1 MGRSR
6 SNATERTVR
15 GTKYARILLVIT
27 IAVMVVMASIGAF
40 LKTDILHKGF
50 LMLHRRLFMGAPT
63 SKNLHLT
70 DVIYQHAAV
79 ATDNKV
85 CSQVGRDILVKNGSA
100 VDSAIASLLCLG
112 VMNAHSTGIGGG
124 GFMMVYQAKSEKG
137 TVIDFR
143 ETAPQKAHKDLFGG
157 DASKGIRGGLA
168 VAVPGELRGMQMA
181 HEQFGILPWKELFQP
196 AIKLCKEGYE
206 VTESL
211 DIAINK
217 WKDDVMND
225 TCLRKIYSR
234 DGKILKKGDQ
244 LKNNALAKTLQIIA
258 NHGNADPFYKGKLAK
273 QFVKEVKKHKGVIT
287 LDDMTSYK
295 AIQKEPLVSK
305 VGDFTMLNTPAPAS
319 GAVLAYIL
327 NILKGYKMREK
338 DLKDNRA
345 LVYHRFIEAFNFA
358 YARRTEL
365 ADPAIEPGISK
376 VVNELMNETYAE
388 ITRQK
393 IDDTKT
399 HDPSYYGGKYSVPVT
414 TGTTHLVV
422 IGPKGDAAAVT
433 STVNGYLGAKFR
445 SCKMGFIYNNEM
457 DDFSAPGMV
466 NEFGLPPSPINYI
479 KPKKRPL
486 SSSAP
491 VIVLDKKMNVRLVAG
506 GSGGSI
512 ITTAVAQVIMN
523 NLWFGMSPKDS
534 IQQPR
539 IHSQLIPNNAF
550 AETRMPQDVVDA
562 LTAIGHNVSVTDGSH
577 AVVQGIAR
585 VEDEWK
591 TVCKKGEI
599 ESAEY
604 SKYCL
609 HPQRRTAYMAESD
622 YRKGGQPAGF

>member
-1 MGRSR
+1 
-6 SNATERTVR
+6 
-15 GTKYARILLVIT
+15 
-27 IAVMVVMASIGAF
+27 MVAMASLGAYF
-40 LKTDILHKGF
+40 KTDLLHKGF

-63 SKNLHLT
+63 SKELHQT
-70 DVIYQHAAV
+70 DVIFQHAAV
-79 ATDNKV
+79 ATDNRV
-85 CSQVGRDILVKNGSA
+85 CSNVGRDILTKNGSA
-100 VDSAIASLLCLG
+100 VDSAIASMLCLG

-124 GFMMVYQAKSEKG
+124 GFMMVYQAKSQTG

-143 ETAPQKAHKDLFGG
+143 ETAPAKAHKDLFGG
-157 DASKGIRGGLA
+157 DSEKGIKGGLA

-181 HEQFGILPWKELFQP
+181 HEKFGRLPWKDLFQP

-217 WKDDVMND
+217 WKDEVMKD
-225 TCLRKIYSR
+225 SCLRKIYSR
-234 DGKILKKGDQ
+234 DGKILKKGDI
-244 LKNNALAKTLQIIA
+244 LTNKALAKTLQIIA
-258 NHGNADPFYKGKLAK
+258 NNGSADPFYTGKLAR
-273 QFVKEVKKHKGVIT
+273 QFVKEVKRHKGVIT
-287 LDDMTSYK
+287 LDDLKEYK
-295 AIQKEPLVSK
+295 AIEKKPLVSK
-305 VGDFTMLNTPAPAS
+305 LGEYTMLNTPAPAS

-327 NILKGYKMREK
+327 NILKGYKMTEK
-338 DLKDNRA
+338 DLKQDKA

-365 ADPAIEPGISK
+365 ADPGIESGIDK
-376 VVNELMNETYAE
+376 VVLELMNETNAE
-388 ITRQK
+388 NARKK

-399 HDPSYYGGKYSVPVT
+399 HDPSYYGGKYSVPIT

-457 DDFSAPGMV
+457 DDFSTPGIV

-491 VIVLDKKMNVRLVAG
+491 VVVLDKKMNVRLIAG

-539 IHSQLIPNNAF
+539 IHSQLIPHNVF

-562 LTAIGHNVSVTDGSH
+562 LTAKGHNVSVTDGSH

-604 SKYCL
+604 SKYCI

-622 YRKGGQPAGF
+622 YRKGGQPAGY